1 MFLHKVVH
9 TSVQI
14 VRCRYSV
21 GITGRACWGNRV
33 KNMGGRYSR
42 GRHITRGRNGIRD
55 TGQRNTADTGSERST
70 AVSGWG
76 KNSKRLT
83 ARRKNGRRN
92 WVTARVLGG
101 FLAAP
106 IGSHSG
112 PGLLK
117 EGVKGNGS
125 RSRSNKNS
133 SGSRGRNWWYWP
145 APNEL
150 QDLNIIIV
158 VDVRHRNICN
168 STDRWAE
175 KSTIFVRKS
184 AILNKQWIVIRVEKA
199 GKAEL

>member
-1 MFLHKVVH
+1 
-9 TSVQI
+9 
-14 VRCRYSV
+14 
-21 GITGRACWGNRV
+21 
-33 KNMGGRYSR
+33 
-42 GRHITRGRNGIRD
+42 
-55 TGQRNTADTGSERST
+55 
-70 AVSGWG
+70 
-76 KNSKRLT
+76 
-83 ARRKNGRRN
+83 
-92 WVTARVLGG
+92 
-101 FLAAP
+101 
-106 IGSHSG
+106 
-112 PGLLK
+112 LK

-175 KSTIFVRKS
+175 KSTIFVRQS